1 MEIKFARRT
10 EQMNSSVVRETL
22 KLTAK
27 PDVIS
32 FAGGM
37 PAPEVFPVRE
47 LQAAM
52 NKVLETSGR
61 VALQYGPTD
70 GYLPLREKIAA
81 RHRKA
86 GISCTADDIL
96 MISGSQQGLDLAGKL
111 FLDPGD
117 LVVCE
122 SPTYTAALSA
132 FRAYECGFLPID
144 TDDDG
149 MIIEDLERKL
159 AANPRAKVIYVIPTF
174 QNPTGRTWSLERRKG
189 LLKVAEKYA
198 LPILEDNPYGC
209 LLYTSPSTRALSSA
223 ASDVYKRQD
232 NPYGDLR
239 YEGEPIPP
247 LKAMDTQGLVIYMG
261 SFSKTLSPG
270 IRLGW
275 ILAAPELLQK
285 FNTAKQGADLQA
297 STIMQMVVNTYLED
311 YDLDENIR
319 KLNALYHK
327 RRDLMLSLLE
337 QEFPKGS
344 SWTHPQG
351 GLFIWVTVPEQID
364 TAKIMPQVVARKV
377 AYIPGHSFFA
387 DGGVTNTLRLNF
399 SNASEEKIITGMKLM
414 GEVLREQ
421 V

>member
-61 VALQYGPTD
+61 TALQYGPTD

-198 LPILEDNPYGC
+198 LPILEDNPYG
-209 LLYTSPSTRALSSA
+209 
-223 ASDVYKRQD
+223 
-232 NPYGDLR
+232 DLR
-239 YEGEPIPP
+239 YEGETIPP

>member
-61 VALQYGPTD
+61 TALQYGPTD

-189 LLKVAEKYA
+189 LLKVAEKYS
-198 LPILEDNPYGC
+198 LPILE
-209 LLYTSPSTRALSSA
+209 
-223 ASDVYKRQD
+223 D

-239 YEGEPIPP
+239 YEGETIPP

>member
-198 LPILEDNPYGC
+198 LPILEDNPYG
-209 LLYTSPSTRALSSA
+209 
-223 ASDVYKRQD
+223 
-232 NPYGDLR
+232 DLR

-297 STIMQMVVNTYLED
+297 STIMQMVVNTYRED
-311 YDLDENIR
+311 YDRDENIR

-337 QEFPKGS
+337 QEFPTGS

>member
-198 LPILEDNPYGC
+198 LPILEDNPYG
-209 LLYTSPSTRALSSA
+209 
-223 ASDVYKRQD
+223 
-232 NPYGDLR
+232 DLR

-351 GLFIWVTVPEQID
+351 GLFIWVAVPEQID

>member
-1 MEIKFARRT
+1 M
-10 EQMNSSVVRETL
+10 
-22 KLTAK
+22 
-27 PDVIS
+27 
-32 FAGGM
+32 
-37 PAPEVFPVRE
+37 
-47 LQAAM
+47 
-52 NKVLETSGR
+52 
-61 VALQYGPTD
+61 
-70 GYLPLREKIAA
+70 
-81 RHRKA
+81 
-86 GISCTADDIL
+86 
-96 MISGSQQGLDLAGKL
+96 
-111 FLDPGD
+111 
-117 LVVCE
+117 
-122 SPTYTAALSA
+122 
-132 FRAYECGFLPID
+132 
-144 TDDDG
+144 
-149 MIIEDLERKL
+149 
-159 AANPRAKVIYVIPTF
+159 
-174 QNPTGRTWSLERRKG
+174 
-189 LLKVAEKYA
+189 AEKYA
-198 LPILEDNPYGC
+198 LPILE
-209 LLYTSPSTRALSSA
+209 
-223 ASDVYKRQD
+223 D

>member
-144 TDDDG
+144 ADDDG

-198 LPILEDNPYGC
+198 LPILEDNPYG
-209 LLYTSPSTRALSSA
+209 
-223 ASDVYKRQD
+223 
-232 NPYGDLR
+232 DLR
-239 YEGEPIPP
+239 YEGETIPP

>member
-1 MEIKFARRT
+1 MEIKFAKRIDM
-10 EQMNSSVVRETL
+10 MNSSVVRETL

-27 PDVIS
+27 PDIIS

-37 PAPEVFPVRE
+37 PAPEVFPVEAMR
-47 LQAAM
+47 AAM
-52 NKVLETSGR
+52 DKVMRTSGSA
-61 VALQYGPTD
+61 ALQYGPTD

-81 RHRKA
+81 RHRRA
-86 GISCTADDIL
+86 GIACEASDIL
-96 MISGSQQGLDLAGKL
+96 MISGSQQGLDLAGKV

-122 SPTYTAALSA
+122 DPTYTAALSA

-149 MIIEDLERKL
+149 MILEDLERKL

-189 LLKVAEKYA
+189 LLELAGKYG
-198 LPILEDNPYGC
+198 LPVLE
-209 LLYTSPSTRALSSA
+209 
-223 ASDVYKRQD
+223 D

-239 YEGEPIPP
+239 YEGEDIPT
-247 LKAMDTQGLVIYMG
+247 LKSMDTDGRVVYMG
-261 SFSKTLSPG
+261 SFSKVLSPG

-275 ILAAPELLQK
+275 LVAAPDLLDK

-297 STIMQMVVNTYLED
+297 STIMQMVVDTYLED
-311 YDLDENIR
+311 NDLDENIR
-319 KLNALYHK
+319 NLNALYRK

-337 QEFPKGS
+337 REFPEGA
-344 SWTHPQG
+344 SWTHPDG
-351 GLFIWVTVPEQID
+351 GLFLWVTLPEHID
-364 TAKIMPQVVARKV
+364 TAKIMPEVVARKV

-387 DGGVTNTLRLNF
+387 AGGVTNTLRLNY
-399 SNASEEKIITGMKLM
+399 SNSNEEKIVTGMKLM

>member
-61 VALQYGPTD
+61 TALQYGPTD

-81 RHRKA
+81 RHCKA

-174 QNPTGRTWSLERRKG
+174 QNPRGRTWSLERRKG

-198 LPILEDNPYGC
+198 LPILEDNPYG
-209 LLYTSPSTRALSSA
+209 
-223 ASDVYKRQD
+223 
-232 NPYGDLR
+232 DLR
-239 YEGEPIPP
+239 YEGETIPP

>member
-1 MEIKFARRT
+1 MDIKFADRMRL
-10 EQMNSSVVRETL
+10 MNSSVVRETL
-22 KLTAK
+22 KLTAQ
-27 PDVIS
+27 PDIIS

-37 PAPEVFPVRE
+37 PAPEVFPVEAMR
-47 LQAAM
+47 AAM
-52 NKVLETSGR
+52 DKVMTTKGR

-81 RHRKA
+81 RHRAA
-86 GISCTADDIL
+86 GMDCTAANIL
-96 MISGSQQGLDLAGKL
+96 MINGSQQGLDLAGKL
-111 FLDPGD
+111 FLNPGD

-132 FRAYECGFLPID
+132 FQAYECEFLPIA

-149 MIIEDLERKL
+149 MIPEDLERKL
-159 AANPRAKVIYVIPTF
+159 AANPRARMIYVIPTF
-174 QNPTGRTWSLERRKG
+174 QNPTGRTWSLERRKA
-189 LLKVAEKYA
+189 LLALAEKYS
-198 LPILEDNPYGC
+198 LPILE
-209 LLYTSPSTRALSSA
+209 
-223 ASDVYKRQD
+223 D

-239 YEGEPIPP
+239 YEGETVPT
-247 LKAMDTQGLVIYMG
+247 LKSMDTQGLVVYMG
-261 SFSKTLSPG
+261 SFSKVLSPG

-275 ILAAPELLQK
+275 LVAEPELLAK

-297 STIMQMVVNTYLED
+297 STIMQIVVDTYLED
-311 YDLDENIR
+311 SDLDENIR
-319 KLNALYHK
+319 NLNALYRK

-344 SWTHPQG
+344 SWTHPEG
-351 GLFIWVTVPEQID
+351 GLFIWATLPEHID
-364 TAKIMPQVVARKV
+364 TAKIMPEVVARKV

-387 DGGVTNTLRLNF
+387 EGGVTNTLRLNY
-399 SNASEEKIITGMKLM
+399 SNSDEEKIVTGMKLM

>member
-96 MISGSQQGLDLAGKL
+96 MISGSQQGLDLAVKL

-198 LPILEDNPYGC
+198 LPILE
-209 LLYTSPSTRALSSA
+209 
-223 ASDVYKRQD
+223 D

>member
-189 LLKVAEKYA
+189 LLKVAEKYS
-198 LPILEDNPYGC
+198 LPILE
-209 LLYTSPSTRALSSA
+209 
-223 ASDVYKRQD
+223 D

-247 LKAMDTQGLVIYMG
+247 LKAMDTRGLVVYMG